1 MGNKT
6 PIDVAAGALAL
17 GSVVEILPAVA
28 SIATIVWMALRIYQA
43 IVDIK
48 RKRSKNGQ
56 DN

>member
-1 MGNKT
+1 MDNKT